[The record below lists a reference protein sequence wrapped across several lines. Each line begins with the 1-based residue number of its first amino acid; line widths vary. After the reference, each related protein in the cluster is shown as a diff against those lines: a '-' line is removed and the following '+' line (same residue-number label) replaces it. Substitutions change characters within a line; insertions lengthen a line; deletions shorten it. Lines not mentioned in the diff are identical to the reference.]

1 MQTRKASS
9 TSRSFCSSQHCF
21 WTCGELV
28 IQLVLIIIIIII
40 IIVINIIII
49 IISII
54 IIIIMDYYTQSIVV
68 SCSS

>member
-49 IISII
+49 ISII